1 MADILL
7 SIKPEF
13 VEKIF
18 LSEKKYEFRKIIPNR
33 KVDKIVI
40 YVTRPICR
48 VVGEVFVSGIIS
60 GTPQD
65 VWKKTEKYAGI
76 GREFFY
82 SYFKG
87 CEIAYAYKLG
97 TVHKYYKPQMLSDI
111 GIYMAPQNFL
121 YLKK

>member
-48 VVGEVFVSGIIS
+48 VVGEVFVSSIIS

-76 GREFFY
+76 GWEFFY

-97 TVHKYYKPQMLSDI
+97 MVHKYYKPQMLSDI